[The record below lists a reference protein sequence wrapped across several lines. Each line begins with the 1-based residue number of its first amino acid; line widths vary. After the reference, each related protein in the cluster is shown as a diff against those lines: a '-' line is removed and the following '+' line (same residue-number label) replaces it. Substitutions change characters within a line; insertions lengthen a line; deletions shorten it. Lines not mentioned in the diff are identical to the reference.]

1 MAWTVERV
9 AFIRA
14 QYLDA
19 RKSAG
24 EIAALLGD
32 VTREAVCGKLYRI
45 GARRQGPPVR
55 QKKVR
60 RLETHANSKP
70 RPNSRWHGGP
80 VSPSRHL
87 EETLAEKAIPFLDA
101 QPAHC
106 RWITGKH
113 GGGFYVCGH
122 LKSRGAFCGHHA
134 AIAYQARRPRSVL
147 KSLRPDDE

>member
-1 MAWTVERV
+1 MAWTEDRI

-14 QYLDA
+14 QYLDG
-19 RKSAG
+19 RKSAS

-60 RLETHANSKP
+60 VIIPAPCRKQRRAP
-70 RPNSRWHGGP
+70 RQHG
-80 VSPSRHL
+80 SPDTLSQEH
-87 EETLAEKAIPFLDA
+87 EETLAERVIPFLEA
-101 QPAHC
+101 GPAHC
-106 RWITGKH
+106 RWITGEL

-122 LKSRGAFCGHHA
+122 TKSRGAFCGHHA
-134 AIAYQARRPRSVL
+134 EIAYQARRPR
-147 KSLRPDDE
+147 RTPDWEAVP